1 MAKMANKNNSDKE
14 LRKRAETKMG
24 KLTHSGKELSLE
36 EAQKLMHELEVHQIE
51 LELQNQEL
59 RNTQYLLEEIRDQY
73 TDLFDFAPIGYLLL
87 DKKAVITN
95 INITAC
101 NLLGL
106 DRSALKGKHLSA
118 FMSSG
123 QSTILLLK
131 LNEALKNG
139 HLPSFELKIRRWN
152 QGTFTALLQGSI
164 TTSSDN
170 ENPIYRLTLQDITEE
185 KEAEKLQQQHEALQK
200 EKEKI
205 QRYLDLAP
213 VVFLLVDTEHNVQMI
228 NQKGCEL
235 LGLPRLDILGK
246 NWFEYFIITPEKQ
259 LKSTNKNRFQ
269 DNNLLLKPY
278 FESEVKCKDGETRL
292 MGWTNIALL
301 ENNGDQIG
309 TLTSGEDITERK
321 ETEAN
326 KERYTK
332 ELKGMVEKRTQELMD
347 ALISEKQI
355 NEMKS
360 SFVSIASHEL
370 RTPITIVLSSIILI
384 EKYGASGEFEK
395 QQKHIERIK
404 SSITHFTSI
413 LDDFLSLDKLEQGV
427 IRVKK
432 ENFDLP
438 DMISKTI
445 GELEGILKEDQKI
458 IHNHMGP
465 KEFSQDKKI
474 FRNILINLLSNAIKY
489 SKKDIELTTSIHK
502 NTLFL
507 EVKDYGIG
515 IPEEHREFLFK
526 RFFRAKNAEDYPG
539 TGLGLSIVERYL
551 DLLEGSIEFTS
562 QENLGS
568 TFKIKLHSI

>member
-1 MAKMANKNNSDKE
+1 MANKNYSDKE
-14 LRKRAETKMG
+14 LRQRAETKLG
-24 KLTHSGKELSLE
+24 KLIHSGKELSLE
-36 EAQKLMHELEVHQIE
+36 EAKKIMHELEVHQIE

-59 RNTQYLLEEIRDQY
+59 RDTQFRLEEIRDQY

-95 INITAC
+95 INLTAC
-101 NLLGL
+101 DLFGL
-106 DRSALKGKHLSA
+106 DRAVLKGKHLSA
-118 FMSSG
+118 FMSSA
-123 QSTILLLK
+123 QSTILVLQ
-131 LNEALKNG
+131 LNEAFENG
-139 HLPSFELKIRRWN
+139 HLPPFELKIRRWN
-152 QGTFTALLQGSI
+152 QGTFTALIQGSI

-170 ENPIYRLTLQDITEE
+170 ENPICRVTLQDITEQN
-185 KEAEKLQQQHEALQK
+185 EAEKLLQQHEALQK

-213 VVFLLVDTEHNVQMI
+213 VVFLLIDAEHMVQMI
-228 NQKGCEL
+228 NQKGCKL

-246 NWFEYFIITPEKQ
+246 NWFENFINTPEKQ
-259 LKSTNKNRFQ
+259 SKSTNNQHFQ
-269 DNNLLLKPY
+269 NNMLLLKPY

-301 ENNGDQIG
+301 ENNGNQIG

-321 ETEAN
+321 KTEAN
-326 KERYTK
+326 QERYT
-332 ELKGMVEKRTQELMD
+332 EVLKGMVEERTQELMD
-347 ALISEKQI
+347 ALVSEKHI

-384 EKYGASGEFEK
+384 EKYGAAGDFEK

-404 SSITHFTSI
+404 SSLTQFTAI
-413 LDDFLSLDKLEQGV
+413 LDDFLSLDKLERGV

-432 ENFDLP
+432 DNFDLP
-438 DMISKTI
+438 NMISKTI

-458 IHNHMGP
+458 SHIHVGP
-465 KEFSQDKKI
+465 NEFSQDEKL

-489 SKKDIELTTSIHK
+489 SEKDIEVTSSIDK
-502 NTLFL
+502 KTMSL

-515 IPEEHREFLFK
+515 IPEDDREFLFK
-526 RFFRAKNAEDYPG
+526 RFFRAKNVEDYPG

-551 DLLEGSIEFTS
+551 DLLEGSIEFIS
-562 QENLGS
+562 QENSGS
-568 TFKIKLHSI
+568 TFKVKLH